1 MPEPVLLP
9 ELARSLRAFGAPRDA
24 AADAANAAIFTPL
37 LDARARA
44 GLGDVEAA
52 LSALRGEALAVRLQS
67 RVVEAALSALRG
79 EALAVRLQS
88 RVAEAAAVGQR
99 EPAAARARSARAA
112 ELLEPVLAELA
123 SLDRL
128 AVKARG
134 STTDAPAWQEWVAQ
148 LRRVFAS
155 ADDACRALAAL
166 LAEPVE
172 TQRSRHWFG
181 R

>member
-1 MPEPVLLP
+1 MPEQVVLP

-52 LSALRGEALAVRLQS
+52 LSALRGDALAVRL
-67 RVVEAALSALRG
+67 R
-79 EALAVRLQS
+79 S
-88 RVAEAAAVGQR
+88 RVAEAAVVGIR

-112 ELLEPVLAELA
+112 ELLEPLLAELA
-123 SLDRL
+123 SLDRF
-128 AVKARG
+128 AARARG
-134 STTDAPAWQEWVAQ
+134 GTTDDPAWREWVSQ

-155 ADDACRALAAL
+155 ADDACRALATL
-166 LAEPVE
+166 LGGSSEQQPRA
-172 TQRSRHWFG
+172 RYWF
-181 R
+181 RR

>member
-24 AADAANAAIFTPL
+24 AADAANTAIFAPL

-44 GLGDVEAA
+44 ALGD
-52 LSALRGEALAVRLQS
+52 
-67 RVVEAALSALRG
+67 VEAALSALRG

-88 RVAEAAAVGQR
+88 RVAEAAALGQR

-112 ELLEPVLAELA
+112 ELLEPLLAELA

-128 AVKARG
+128 AAKARG
-134 STTDAPAWQEWVAQ
+134 GSTDAPAWQEWVAQ

-155 ADDACRALAAL
+155 ADDACRALARL
-166 LAEPVE
+166 LGESAEK
-172 TQRSRHWFG
+172 QARARHWFG

>member
-1 MPEPVLLP
+1 MPEQVLLP

-24 AADAANAAIFTPL
+24 AADAANAAIFSPL

-52 LSALRGEALAVRLQS
+52 LSAMRGEALAVRI
-67 RVVEAALSALRG
+67 
-79 EALAVRLQS
+79 QS

-99 EPAAARARSARAA
+99 EPAAARARRARAA
-112 ELLEPVLAELA
+112 ELLEPLLAELQ
-123 SLDRL
+123 SLDRF
-128 AVKARG
+128 AAPARG
-134 STTDAPAWQEWVAQ
+134 RSTDDLAWKEWVAQ

-155 ADDACRALAAL
+155 ADDACRSLAML
-166 LAEPVE
+166 LAEPTE
-172 TQRSRHWFG
+172 QQARARHWFG